1 MEIQIIKYIKKK
13 ACCTHINMIIK
24 IQGGLGNQLFQY
36 AYGRKMELSGK
47 KVVFDVSFFEG
58 VKAKGDM
65 ARNFKL
71 NNYNIETKAKFSNKN
86 ANSFYRRIL
95 NKIVVRIV
103 PKEDGF
109 WQSEKYFKDIENDIR
124 KEFTLKNQLSSSCLD
139 WQKKIQTTENSVSLH
154 IRRGD
159 YVQDQKTNAFHGT
172 CDMSYYQTALE
183 KVTKI
188 LQNKN
193 IEIFV
198 FSDDIEWAKENLKF
212 PYITHFVSSPDIQD
226 YEELFLMSLCKHNV
240 IANST
245 FSWWGAWLNQYQ
257 NKIVVGPKQWFA
269 NKTTEG
275 LDILPPE
282 WIKI

>member
-1 MEIQIIKYIKKK
+1 
-13 ACCTHINMIIK
+13 MIIR

-47 KVVFDVSFFEG
+47 KVIFDVSFFEG
-58 VKAKGDM
+58 FKAKGDI

-86 ANSFYRRIL
+86 ANSFCRRVL
-95 NKIVVRIV
+95 NKIMVRFI

-124 KEFTLKNQLSSSCLD
+124 KEFTLKNQLSIACLD

-172 CDMSYYQTALE
+172 CDMNYYQKALE
-183 KVTKI
+183 KVNKI

-198 FSDDIEWAKENLKF
+198 FSDDIVWAKENLKF
-212 PYITHFVSSPDIQD
+212 PYTTHFVSSPDIQD
-226 YEELFLMSLCKHNV
+226 YEELFLMSLCKHNI

-269 NKTTEG
+269 NKTTEE